1 MKLVTFNPIVQ
12 VVYITHIVYT
22 VRVHM
27 HIYLKQFDTALT
39 FEYKYLPDRVR
50 CSSTSPDGTE
60 TIVHCYMTS
69 VVLHEPINQIQDCT
83 LQLVSRYNQRT
94 DVVIL

>member
-22 VRVHM
+22 VRVRM
-27 HIYLKQFDTALT
+27 HIDLKQFDTALT
-39 FEYKYLPDRVR
+39 FEYRYLPDRVR
-50 CSSTSPDGTE
+50 CSSTSSYGTD
-60 TIVHCYMTS
+60 TSIHCYMTL
-69 VVLHEPINQIQDCT
+69 VVLHEPTNQIQDCT

-94 DVVIL
+94 VVMIL

>member
-22 VRVHM
+22 VRVRM
-27 HIYLKQFDTALT
+27 HIDLKQFDTALT
-39 FEYKYLPDRVR
+39 FEYRYLPDRVR

-60 TIVHCYMTS
+60 TIVNCYMTS
-69 VVLHEPINQIQDCT
+69 VVLHEPGNQIQYCM
-83 LQLVSRYNQRT
+83 LQLVSLYNQRT
-94 DVVIL
+94 AYLI